1 MIYCGHVLRS
11 RRGHMDFLWHPHL
24 CFCVCVSGRGVVSMC
39 VSHYHTLAWITLRK
53 QQIVLQAHL
62 TWWGQKR
69 DDGSDSTA
77 RLWCTASHTCSY
89 SFHIHKPRRRLYEK
103 HTLSCCQLKTDLN
116 NNKIGTI
123 SNVCHFSGLLVQ
135 PVKQHPSA
143 HTWTGLRLVS
153 VLYSWN

>member
-77 RLWCTASHTCSY
+77 HLWCTASHTCSY

-143 HTWTGLRLVS
+143 NRLKFS
-153 VLYSWN
+153 FGFVLVELI